1 MGMEEE
7 EEYIMWRYN
16 MVAQYNVTRPI
27 MDLCDELVRRLGTHV
42 SNQWWDQEGV
52 YLEEERAEAEV
63 KMSGE
68 TDGTEGKAE
77 VIALN

>member
-1 MGMEEE
+1 M
-7 EEYIMWRYN
+7 RRQN

-27 MDLCDELVRRLGTHV
+27 MDLCDELVRRLGTQV
-42 SNQWWDQEGV
+42 SNQWWYQEGI
-52 YLEEERAEAEV
+52 YLEVERAEVEV

-68 TDGTEGKAE
+68 TEETEGKAE

>member
-1 MGMEEE
+1 M
-7 EEYIMWRYN
+7 RRQN

-42 SNQWWDQEGV
+42 SNQWWYQERIH
-52 YLEEERAEAEV
+52 LEEERAEVEV

-68 TDGTEGKAE
+68 TEETEGKAE